1 MGDWVLTVAQGVRM
15 TAAQP
20 SREPSIKRYLEHP
33 RGGPTV
39 LRIVLGT
46 QLRRL
51 REARGISR
59 EAAGEAIRASHAKI
73 SRLELG
79 RTGYKER
86 DVADLLTLY
95 NVVDEAE
102 RADFLALARQAS
114 TPGWWHKYGDVLPSW
129 FETHIGLE
137 EAASVIRT
145 YEVQFVPGLLQ
156 TKDYARAVTMLG
168 HPRASAREI
177 SRRVSLRMDRQSLL
191 SRPDAPRLWAVLD
204 EAALRRPIGGVEV
217 MRAQLQH
224 LLDVA
229 QLRNVTLQ
237 VAPFNVGGLAAA
249 GGPVTILRFLEPDL
263 PDIVYLEQLTSA
275 LYLEKRDD
283 VDNYLTVMDRL
294 CAEAEPP
301 RSTTLF
307 LKELV
312 NQKS

>member
-1 MGDWVLTVAQGVRM
+1 M

-59 EAAGEAIRASHAKI
+59 EAAGEWIRGSHAKI

-86 DVADLLTLY
+86 DVSDLLTLY
-95 NVVDEAE
+95 EVNDETE
-102 RADFLALARQAS
+102 RADFLTLARQAS

-156 TKDYARAVTMLG
+156 TKEYARAVTMLG

-177 SRRVSLRMDRQSLL
+177 GRRVSLRMARQSLL
-191 SRPDAPRLWAVLD
+191 TRSDPPRLWAVLD
-204 EAALRRPIGGVEV
+204 EAALRRPIGGVDV

-224 LLDVA
+224 LIDITL
-229 QLRNVTLQ
+229 LPNVTLQ
-237 VAPFNVGGLAAA
+237 IAPFSVGGLAAA

-275 LYLEKRDD
+275 LYLDKRDD
-283 VDNYLTVMDRL
+283 VDNYLAVMDRL
-294 CAEAEPP
+294 CAEAQPP
-301 RSTTLF
+301 RSTRQF
-307 LKELV
+307 LKEIIS
-312 NQKS
+312 QFG